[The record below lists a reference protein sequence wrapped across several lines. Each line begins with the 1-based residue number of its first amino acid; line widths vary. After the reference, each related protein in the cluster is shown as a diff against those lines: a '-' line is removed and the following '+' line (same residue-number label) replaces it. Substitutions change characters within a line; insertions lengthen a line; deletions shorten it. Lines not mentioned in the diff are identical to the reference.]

1 MLFRSYNNRYIFL
14 IGGFDNVLKKY
25 INGYE
30 RLDMN
35 NIELG
40 WKVFNL
46 EKVFEFKYP
55 GIVYSYQNQI
65 ILFGGKWKAKNENNN
80 NKVKI
85 KRIVMNQFDELQGL
99 ADSNIKGK
107 ENINNNVKIAFSNE
121 YTFNKINNDCYY
133 LFTYKMDI
141 VKLDLKTYN
150 YEINNIEKYL

>member
-1 MLFRSYNNRYIFL
+1 M
-14 IGGFDNVLKKY
+14 
-25 INGYE
+25 
-30 RLDMN
+30 
-35 NIELG
+35 
-40 WKVFNL
+40 
-46 EKVFEFKYP
+46 FEFKYP

-65 ILFGGKWKAKNENNN
+65 ILFGGKWKAKNENNNN